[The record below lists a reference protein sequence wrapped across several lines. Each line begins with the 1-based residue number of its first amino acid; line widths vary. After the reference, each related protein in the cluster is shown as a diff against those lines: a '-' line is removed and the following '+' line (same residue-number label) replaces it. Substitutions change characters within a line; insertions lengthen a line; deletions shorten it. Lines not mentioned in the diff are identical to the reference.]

1 MAKNV
6 KNSLRIVGGKHGG
19 RKLEIPEHGGVRPTS
34 DRAREALFNILAH
47 GDYRTP
53 QGPMPLGARVLDV
66 FAGSGALGLEA
77 LSRGAG
83 HVSFLEQNPDNLKL
97 IRKNAF
103 QLGETTSV
111 SMMSR
116 DGTKPGPLPTG
127 DQVPADLVL
136 LDAPYDSGLGDVAL
150 AALDDAG
157 WLAETCIAA
166 LEVAAK
172 EEVNPPEGFRIMD
185 ERKYGAAKLVF
196 LQKSPA

>member
-1 MAKNV
+1 
-6 KNSLRIVGGKHGG
+6 
-19 RKLEIPEHGGVRPTS
+19 
-34 DRAREALFNILAH
+34 
-47 GDYRTP
+47 
-53 QGPMPLGARVLDV
+53 MPLGAKVLDV

-77 LSRGAG
+77 LSRGAD
-83 HVSFLEQNPDNLKL
+83 HVSFLEKDAGNLKL

-111 SMMSR
+111 SMMNR
-116 DGTKPGPLPTG
+116 DGTKPGPLPVG
-127 DQVPADLVL
+127 GQVPADLVL

-157 WLAETCIAA
+157 WLAETCVAA

-172 EEVNPPEGFRIMD
+172 EEVVPPQGFQVTD

-196 LQKSPA
+196 LRKAPI